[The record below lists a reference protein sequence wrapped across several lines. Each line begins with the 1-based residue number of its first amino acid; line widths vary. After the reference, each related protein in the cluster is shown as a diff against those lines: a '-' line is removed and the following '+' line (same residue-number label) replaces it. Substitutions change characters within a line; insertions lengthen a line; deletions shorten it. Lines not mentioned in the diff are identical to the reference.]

1 MKKEKSGNGSSIHDF
16 YGSKNHNS
24 NNFMEQ
30 LNFNITPRSASMPK
44 HNQSSREFGS
54 FIQSKVRE
62 SIVQSLKGKVAGG
75 SHSSPKHQNESLSKR
90 KAEQQ
95 KKKKK
100 KSTNMND
107 YDDTQD
113 QINSLEFM
121 HRSILALES
130 KLGDIE
136 AKV

>member
-1 MKKEKSGNGSSIHDF
+1 
-16 YGSKNHNS
+16 
-24 NNFMEQ
+24 
-30 LNFNITPRSASMPK
+30 
-44 HNQSSREFGS
+44 
-54 FIQSKVRE
+54 
-62 SIVQSLKGKVAGG
+62 VQSLKGKVGVN
-75 SHSSPKHQNESLSKR
+75 SSPKPHNESPSRR
-90 KAEQQ
+90 KVEKE

-100 KSTNMND
+100 KSSNMNE

>member
-1 MKKEKSGNGSSIHDF
+1 M
-16 YGSKNHNS
+16 
-24 NNFMEQ
+24 
-30 LNFNITPRSASMPK
+30 
-44 HNQSSREFGS
+44 
-54 FIQSKVRE
+54 KVRE
-62 SIVQSLKGKVAGG
+62 SLVQSLKGKAGG
-75 SHSSPKHQNESLSKR
+75 SNSSPKVPHDSPSKR
-90 KAEQQ
+90 KVEKE

-100 KSTNMND
+100 KTSNMND

>member
-1 MKKEKSGNGSSIHDF
+1 M
-16 YGSKNHNS
+16 
-24 NNFMEQ
+24 
-30 LNFNITPRSASMPK
+30 
-44 HNQSSREFGS
+44 
-54 FIQSKVRE
+54 RE
-62 SIVQSLKGKVAGG
+62 SIVQSLKGKVVG
-75 SHSSPKHQNESLSKR
+75 SNSSPKVHHDSPSKR
-90 KAEQQ
+90 KVEKEK

-100 KSTNMND
+100 KSSNMND

>member
-1 MKKEKSGNGSSIHDF
+1 MEKD
-16 YGSKNHNS
+16 
-24 NNFMEQ
+24 
-30 LNFNITPRSASMPK
+30 
-44 HNQSSREFGS
+44 
-54 FIQSKVRE
+54 
-62 SIVQSLKGKVAGG
+62 
-75 SHSSPKHQNESLSKR
+75 
-90 KAEQQ
+90 

-100 KSTNMND
+100 KSSNMND

-136 AKV
+136 SKV